1 MTETDQSNVYDSPKD
16 ASIFESEELERKSGQ
31 EVSNLPDDSLL
42 ENSNESRLE
51 SETTYFKRSIE
62 AILMVATEPLGT
74 KVLAEAVG
82 ITSSML
88 EGLCKELQVEYERDL
103 RGFRINFIAGGY
115 RFESHP
121 EMADVVE
128 KFILEDQVS
137 RISPAA
143 LETLAIVAYRQPIS
157 RAQISAIRGV
167 NADGVVRL
175 LAQRGLI
182 SAVGKD
188 EGPGQAILF
197 GTTDLFLE
205 KMGFAHISD
214 LPALSEFIPSAEE
227 VETLEQILRPTV
239 DD

>member
-1 MTETDQSNVYDSPKD
+1 MTETDQSNVYDSPLA
-16 ASIFESEELERKSGQ
+16 ASGFETEELDSELV
-31 EVSNLPDDSLL
+31 VSELTDGSLL
-42 ENSNESRLE
+42 ENQRKLDRDNE
-51 SETTYFKRSIE
+51 TAHFKRSIE

-88 EGLCKELQVEYERDL
+88 DGLCKELQGEYERDS

-121 EMADVVE
+121 EMAEVVE

-143 LETLAIVAYRQPIS
+143 LETLAIIAYRQPIS

-175 LAQRGLI
+175 LTQRGLI
-182 SAVGKD
+182 NAVGKD
-188 EGPGQAILF
+188 EGPGQAVLF